1 MMVSRRKIE
10 NFNLRRK
17 VPLINENR
25 ASEGKP
31 KNFIVFLLKMD
42 HRALPLLFT
51 KKLRTPLSSSWYR
64 IKPLSQPKVT
74 LN

>member
-42 HRALPLLFT
+42 HRALL
-51 KKLRTPLSSSWYR
+51 YC
-64 IKPLSQPKVT
+64 SQKNSGPHYHHPGIE
-74 LN
+74 